1 MRARSL
7 IFSWWE
13 PALGYLMSSS
23 ELDSMV
29 IRIVLA
35 VLGVLELLF
44 PRRLTDYVM
53 DVTTVGEATYEY
65 KPWVYNLAR
74 LEGLVFILIAV
85 RWGKNRDEDS

>member
-53 DVTTVGEATYEY
+53 DVTTVGETTYEY